1 MSKIPEEQNLPESV
15 KRNVIVSLVVFST
28 LLSWS
33 LIFIDGS
40 IEEGPIIQFLING
53 LNTMNIIN
61 RVVDILSLFA
71 LSTAVYY
78 LIRQNF
84 KPGIFSLIYL
94 LLLIK
99 FYRHINFHH
108 SDWIFQNRTLLPF
121 IAFFILAIT
130 SIWTMRKR
138 I

>member
-1 MSKIPEEQNLPESV
+1 V

-71 LSTAVYY
+71 LSTAVYF

-84 KPGIFSLIYL
+84 KPGIFSSIYL
-94 LLLIK
+94 LLFIK
-99 FYRHINFHH
+99 FYRHIDFHY